1 MKKLI
6 GVLLL
11 IPFIVFLVGTV
22 GACLFLAPGPTLC
35 FAFFVIMS
43 ITGLDLLFCEEDE
56 KK

>member
-6 GVLLL
+6 GALLL
-11 IPFIVFLVGTV
+11 IPFIFILVGIV